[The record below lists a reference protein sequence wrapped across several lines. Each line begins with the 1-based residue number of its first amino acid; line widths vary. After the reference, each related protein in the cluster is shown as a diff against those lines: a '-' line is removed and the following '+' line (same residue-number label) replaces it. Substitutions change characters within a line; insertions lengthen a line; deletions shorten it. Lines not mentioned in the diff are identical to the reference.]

1 MKENHFRSLRLQN
14 HKYPVRIEMNKPQ
27 AEQPEIHSDVCK
39 HCIKAHLE
47 SESVTD
53 LSAGFLT
60 REVAPGIFM
69 LTNGNYQS
77 LFLTTGEGVVLI
89 DAPEPLVKF
98 IAPAISDVTDEPI
111 STLIYSHGHSDHIGG
126 SFLLAR
132 PGLEIIAEERVA
144 KFINQK
150 HDGRRLSPTRKFTEQ
165 LLFQKGTRTMSLKR
179 DEFHSPEGDLIIHF
193 PKEKVMMAVDFIA
206 PGWVPLL
213 DFDITGNMFVYLNA
227 FDRILA
233 YDFDAFISGH
243 TADIAHRKDIELT
256 KKYAFDVYE
265 TVKRIHG
272 QINVAELLAKQ
283 RDNEQA
289 GIKMLIGEVTAAATA
304 EVQSR
309 WLNGPMKGVDLWTES
324 HCRAMLLYVRW
335 SD

>member
-1 MKENHFRSLRLQN
+1 MKNHT
-14 HKYPVRIEMNKPQ
+14 
-27 AEQPEIHSDVCK
+27 QPPATSPDVCK
-39 HCIKAHLE
+39 HCLKLHLE
-47 SESVTD
+47 PEGVTE

-77 LFLTTGEGVVLI
+77 LFITTGEGVVLI
-89 DAPEPLVKF
+89 DAPEPLVQF
-98 IAPAISDVTDEPI
+98 IEPAITDVTDEKL

-126 SFLLAR
+126 AFLLAR
-132 PGLEIIAEERVA
+132 PGFEIIAEERVA

-150 HDGRRLSPTRKFTEQ
+150 HDGRRLSPTRTFTEQ
-165 LLFQKGTRTMSLKR
+165 LLFQKGNRSISLKR

-233 YDFDAFISGH
+233 YDFEAFISGH

-272 QINVAELLAKQ
+272 QINVAELLAKE

-289 GIKMLIGEVTAAATA
+289 GIKLLIEQVTAAATA
-304 EVQSR
+304 DVKSR
-309 WLNGPMKGVDLWTES
+309 WLNGAMKGVDLWTES